1 MKTLLIAIFF
11 LPTLSAFGQTTR
23 PIEIVTVCQVLSDR
37 SSFNG
42 EYVAV
47 IGQLSATEEGRWIVD
62 QCEKPTKTNS
72 YVWSDM
78 ISLEFDPQAATARP
92 PGFAI
97 DQDEVERKIGELKL
111 RIKRSKDLEWGLVY
125 GRIVTQEDLRTG
137 LRRDGTVI
145 PDGFG
150 HLGASPAKI
159 VYRQKDLKTIP
170 VKK

>member
-1 MKTLLIAIFF
+1 MTA
-11 LPTLSAFGQTTR
+11 AAAYGQTTR
-23 PIEIVTVCQVLSDR
+23 PVEIVTVCQVLSDR
-37 SSFNG
+37 ASFNG

-47 IGQLSATEEGRWIVD
+47 IGQLAAGGEGRWIVD

-92 PGFAI
+92 PEFAI
-97 DQDEVERKIGELKL
+97 DLDEVEKKIGELKL
-111 RIKRSKDLEWGLVY
+111 RIKRTKDLEWGLVY
-125 GRIVTQEDLRTG
+125 GRIVTQEYLQTTT
-137 LRRDGTVI
+137 RRDGSVI